1 MFLGAMEMTERKFF
15 NDFIRLCKDA
25 DALISEVNS
34 KSSTFK
40 HLKPTSKK
48 SAAIHYLAVKR
59 KLPIRLNDLYF
70 IYGSTQQ
77 TIIGTKRL
85 IKVSQSTHT
94 L

>member
-1 MFLGAMEMTERKFF
+1 MVMTERRFF
-15 NDFIRLCKDA
+15 TFDDFIRLCRDA
-25 DALISEVNS
+25 DDLISEVNS

-59 KLPIRLNDLYF
+59 KLPVRLNDLYI
-70 IYGSTQQ
+70 IYGSTQR

-85 IKVSQSTHT
+85 IKVSQSTRT

>member
-1 MFLGAMEMTERKFF
+1 MTERKFF
-15 NDFIRLCKDA
+15 AFDDFIRLCRDA
-25 DALISEVNS
+25 DDLISEVNS

-48 SAAIHYLAVKR
+48 AAAIHYLAIKR
-59 KLPIRLNDLYF
+59 KLPIRLNDLYL

-85 IKVSQSTHT
+85 IKIALST
-94 L
+94 

>member
-1 MFLGAMEMTERKFF
+1 MEMTERKFF
-15 NDFIRLCKDA
+15 TFDDFISLCKDA

-59 KLPIRLNDLYF
+59 KLPVRLNDLYF
-70 IYGSTQQ
+70 IYGSMQQ

-85 IKVSQSTHT
+85 IIIKKT
-94 L
+94 LPA

>member
-1 MFLGAMEMTERKFF
+1 MEMTERKFF
-15 NDFIRLCKDA
+15 TFDDFIRLCRDA

-48 SAAIHYLAVKR
+48 SLAIHYLAVKR
-59 KLPIRLNDLYF
+59 KLPVRLNDLYF

-77 TIIGTKRL
+77 TIIKTKRL
-85 IKVSQSTHT
+85 VKKT
-94 L
+94 LPK

>member
-1 MFLGAMEMTERKFF
+1 MTERKFF
-15 NDFIRLCKDA
+15 TFDDFIRLCKDA

-48 SAAIHYLAVKR
+48 SATIHYLAVKR
-59 KLPIRLNDLYF
+59 KLPVRLYNLYF

-77 TIIGTKRL
+77 TIIKNEKTYK
-85 IKVSQSTHT
+85 S
-94 L
+94 

>member
-1 MFLGAMEMTERKFF
+1 MEMTERKFF
-15 NDFIRLCKDA
+15 TFDDFIRLCKDA

-40 HLKPTSKK
+40 YLKPTSKK
-48 SAAIHYLAVKR
+48 SAAIHYLAMKR
-59 KLPIRLNDLYF
+59 KLPVRLYDLYF
-70 IYGSTQQ
+70 IYGSTQR

-85 IKVSQSTHT
+85 VKVSQSIHT